1 MATIH
6 DLCGRESATGI
17 GIALEKCNIVSPDDF
32 STDEWKSSTNLRTVR
47 FEQTQQKKQKK
58 WRRMREETSSGRN
71 ILIKAYFYDNDF
83 SRGGVHQCSGLP
95 RRRDVSLE
103 DEEEGKKERRRKR
116 K

>member
-1 MATIH
+1 
-6 DLCGRESATGI
+6 
-17 GIALEKCNIVSPDDF
+17 
-32 STDEWKSSTNLRTVR
+32 
-47 FEQTQQKKQKK
+47 
-58 WRRMREETSSGRN
+58 MREETSSGRN